1 MDVVSNKL
9 LTVDEASA
17 SVVSALDG
25 ADYMTDADRVELLNL
40 LREFFDRWEHLHRV
54 IPLGDQEVSV
64 KASAELCE
72 QAQAVRAF
80 YG

>member
-1 MDVVSNKL
+1 MDVV
-9 LTVDEASA
+9 TDV
-17 SVVSALDG
+17 
-25 ADYMTDADRVELLNL
+25 DYMTDADRLELLGL

-54 IPLGDQEVSV
+54 IPLGDRESAV
-64 KASAELCE
+64 KASAELFE